1 VLLTFDDD
9 IDGNKNF
16 HLSTKVALC
25 VLAVDIIVFAVEG
38 VDNFIRLVKLSNCVI
53 SFVLSFGSQI
63 KDVVA
68 IYICVYI

>member
-16 HLSTKVALC
+16 HLSTKDAWC

-38 VDNFIRLVKLSNCVI
+38 VDNFIRLVKLSN
-53 SFVLSFGSQI
+53 
-63 KDVVA
+63 
-68 IYICVYI
+68 